1 MKNTRTR
8 NNQFAI
14 RLSDNEIELFNKKQ
28 TASGLSK
35 TDFFVK
41 LLNNSKIKIYC
52 FNEALK
58 ILYNELRRIGVN
70 LNQIAYLANIGRDY
84 EFKSELYRMSEAYF
98 SVMDRLKSFLEKP
111 LVNAYII
118 DEVPQKQT
126 RWEMID
132 WLLETL
138 MWITNHANLLDN

>member
-1 MKNTRTR
+1 MKRTR

-14 RLSDNEIELFNKKQ
+14 RLSDSEIALFNKKQ
-28 TASGLSK
+28 AASRLSK
-35 TDFFVK
+35 TDFFIK

-70 LNQIAYLANIGRDY
+70 LNQIAYIANIGRDY

-98 SVMDRLKSFLEKP
+98 SVMDRLKCFLETP

-118 DEVPQKQT
+118 EEVP
-126 RWEMID
+126 
-132 WLLETL
+132 
-138 MWITNHANLLDN
+138 TNINPIGDD

>member
-1 MKNTRTR
+1 MKRTR

-14 RLSDNEIELFNKKQ
+14 RLSDSEIALFNKKQ
-28 TASGLSK
+28 AASGLSK

-70 LNQIAYLANIGRDY
+70 LNQIAYLANIGRDH

-98 SVMDRLKSFLEKP
+98 SVIDKLKCFLEKP

-118 DEVPQKQT
+118 EEVP
-126 RWEMID
+126 
-132 WLLETL
+132 
-138 MWITNHANLLDN
+138 TNINPIGDD